1 MLSKEETTII
11 LDAPEW
17 RLVLASLVTTS
28 KVWASLSA
36 AGGDAADHIRAEA
49 YQQIRQKLVQQ
60 LQQTAARR

>member
-28 KVWASLSA
+28 KVWSHHKQGLGIVI
-36 AGGDAADHIRAEA
+36 GG
-49 YQQIRQKLVQQ
+49 
-60 LQQTAARR
+60 RRRRR